1 MKRFRPLDFVILV
14 LILTAAFFSIKTAA
28 TKKGSYVFVQADEKS
43 YQFALSK
50 DRIYKVQGPLGFT
63 TFQIQNQKVRIL
75 DSPCSGKT
83 CINQG
88 WHSPLVCLPNKVIIT
103 IEDYGE
109 FDAVSE

>member
-1 MKRFRPLDFVILV
+1 MKRFRPLDFPV
-14 LILTAAFFSIKTAA
+14 LILILTTAVFSIKQAA
-28 TKKGSYVFVQADEKS
+28 SKKGSLVYVQADEKS

-50 DRIYKVQGPLGFT
+50 DGIYKVEGPLGFT
-63 TFQIQNQKVRIL
+63 TFQIQNQKVRVL
-75 DSPCSGKT
+75 YSPCPGKT

>member
-14 LILTAAFFSIKTAA
+14 LILTAAFFSIKAAA

-75 DSPCSGKT
+75 DSPCPGKN

>member
-14 LILTAAFFSIKTAA
+14 LILTAAFFSIKTVA
-28 TKKGSYVFVQADEKS
+28 TKKGNYVFVQADEKS

-75 DSPCSGKT
+75 DSPCPGKN